1 MPRRRRCRW
10 RRAHV
15 VERFDVRR
23 FALLLRFLIG
33 LLFIELSAD
42 RIEAFHPRATGIDAG
57 LGGFRA
63 DEVTRRCHG
72 CFTRLSIFRPS
83 RLQLADRS
91 MRHGSNH
98 RIGNQWE
105 ATAPSRR
112 ERAAFARR
120 TLLCRVLNLSSV
132 NSPVDAPVTIAKM
145 QNSRSRSAISRSRVQ
160 RDLSLPGRSPARDG
174 KPRFGG
180 AFFLRRRNNSPVWCR
195 RRIRRHARWRALH
208 ALSVQ
213 DRAEICAADEFAGA
227 IR

>member
-1 MPRRRRCRW
+1 MRRL
-10 RRAHV
+10 
-15 VERFDVRR
+15 
-23 FALLLRFLIG
+23 ALLFCFLIG
-33 LLFIELSAD
+33 LLFIELRAD
-42 RIEAFHPRATGIDAG
+42 RVEAFHPRAIGIDAG
-57 LGGFRA
+57 LRGLRA
-63 DEVTRRCHG
+63 GKVTRRCHG

-83 RLQLADRS
+83 RLRRADRS

-98 RIGNQWE
+98 RICHQWE

-112 ERAAFARR
+112 ERRSIARVHVAMSGPE
-120 TLLCRVLNLSSV
+120 LIQCAES
-132 NSPVDAPVTIAKM
+132 DHAPVIIAKM

-180 AFFLRRRNNSPVWCR
+180 AFFLRRPDHSAVWR
-195 RRIRRHARWRALH
+195 GGRIRRHARWRALH